1 MKISISSKIIE
12 GPWGGGNLFVKNLK
26 NFLENK
32 NIKVV
37 HDLFDSDIDV
47 ILLIDPRKDSI
58 TTSYSYLDIINY
70 LKYVNTN
77 TVVVHRF
84 NECDERK
91 NTTGLNNFMIKANDC
106 SDLNIFVSQWLQ
118 QIYLNQG
125 LKNTNNKVIMTGADK
140 NIFNSKG
147 YKLWDGYSKIKIVT
161 HHWGNNL
168 NKGFE
173 IYKKL
178 DDMLTSDQYKNL
190 IQFKYIGNLPENFKF
205 NNTSYLKPLEGNMLA
220 NELKSNHI
228 YLTASKNEPSGNHHI
243 EAAQCGLPI
252 LYLNSGG
259 IPEFC
264 KGFGVEFNESNFEE
278 KLNEIIKRYFE
289 IQKGMINYPHSSE
302 KMCEEYLFEFIK
314 LQNNKIKITEDRN
327 SKLKYYKNK
336 KIIFKTKLY
345 LKKKVS
351 STNYLIK
358 LNKQLTRIKLKIKS
372 TLLKL

>member
-12 GPWGGGNLFVKNLK
+12 GPWGGGNLFVKNLS

-37 HDLFDSDIDV
+37 HNLFDSDIDI

-58 TTSYSYLDIINY
+58 TTSYSYLDVIHY

-77 TVVVHRF
+77 AVVVHRF

-91 NTTGLNNFMIKANDC
+91 NTTGVNNFMIKANVC
-106 SDLNIFVSQWLQ
+106 SDLNIFVSDWLK

-125 LKNTNNKVIMTGADK
+125 LINTNNRVIMTGADK
-140 NIFNSKG
+140 NVFNSEG
-147 YKLWDGYSKIKIVT
+147 YKLWDGSSKIKIVT
-161 HHWGNNL
+161 HHWGNNP

-178 DDMLTSDQYKNL
+178 DDMIKTQPYKNL
-190 IQFKYIGNLPENFKF
+190 IEFKYIGNLPENFEF
-205 NNTSYLKPLEGNMLA
+205 ENTSYLEPLAGNMLA
-220 NELKSNHI
+220 NELSSNHI

-252 LYLNSGG
+252 LYLDSGG

-264 KGFGVEFNESNFEE
+264 KGFGIGFNEYNFEE
-278 KLNEIIKRYFE
+278 KLNEIIKNYFK
-289 IQKGMINYPHSSE
+289 IQKEMINYPYSSD
-302 KMCEEYLFEFIK
+302 KMCEEYLFEFE
-314 LQNNKIKITEDRN
+314 KI
-327 SKLKYYKNK
+327 YKNK
-336 KIIFKTKLY
+336 THISKDRYNKLESHKTNKILFFIKYNIKKTISSTYY
-345 LKKKVS
+345 LKI
-351 STNYLIK
+351 LF
-358 LNKQLTRIKLKIKS
+358 KQGKRIKLKIKS
-372 TLLKL
+372 TFLK